1 MKKPLKIKL
10 VAAALGM
17 QIFSLV
23 LFLGEI
29 IIDTFGTQIIHISW
43 EVHEAIEIIAVLGLL
58 VGFALGLAL
67 VRNLMSRNTVVEK
80 QLRIAAGEFHTL
92 LNEQFAQ
99 WGLSPSEIDVAY
111 FAIKGMSNLEIS
123 GLRGT
128 SEGTIKAQLNAV
140 YKKAG
145 LESRTQLLGHFI
157 EELIAKE
164 AES

>member
-1 MKKPLKIKL
+1 MKKPLKVKL
-10 VAAALGM
+10 VTAALAM
-17 QIFSLV
+17 QIFALV

-29 IIDTFGTQIIHISW
+29 IMDSVGTQLFHISW
-43 EVHEAIEIIAVLGLL
+43 EVHEAIEITAVVGLIIGLVLGLS
-58 VGFALGLAL
+58 L
-67 VRNLMSRNTVVEK
+67 VRNLMSRNAVVEN

-92 LNEQFAQ
+92 LNEQFAE

-111 FAIKGMSNLEIS
+111 FAIKGMTNHEIS

-128 SEGTIKAQLNAV
+128 SEGTVKAQLNAV

-145 LESRTQLLGHFI
+145 LESRTQLLGLFI